1 MFFVLFDNVK
11 KFKNHKNLLL
21 TVSMSLPI
29 VLCMK
34 FPIYTDQ
41 YCVHD
46 LRQIPLF
53 IGTLYGGWAAGA
65 ALLIISLFTRFA
77 IYGFNSLTL
86 VVYLVLYLAT
96 VLFSTKFNRM
106 NKKSKLMTSAL
117 LIFVLE
123 LLTTEIALK
132 MSDYFKVTEA
142 YIFYFIMIPPVTM
155 FFLVYLIEVL
165 MDAIH
170 IRSNIVKMEKM
181 DVVSQIAASISHEV
195 RNPLTVIKGFIELL
209 KTPDLSQ
216 NDKERYIQHALREL
230 STAEA
235 IISDYLAFAKPAIEK
250 VEPIVIDKEIKNL
263 IEVIKP
269 FANMNTVKVTNQLGS
284 GMVLANT
291 NYFRQCILNL
301 MKNAIESMEN
311 GGELKVLS
319 LTDKNHAIIKIS
331 DNGIGMS
338 KEQINRYG
346 EPYYSNKEKGTGLGS
361 MVVLKTVQT
370 MNGKLDIESV
380 PSDGTTIMITLP
392 LHKPE
397 PANVKEQT
405 DSREK

>member
-392 LHKPE
+392 MHKPE
-397 PANVKEQT
+397 PANV
-405 DSREK
+405 